1 MNKPKEN
8 EVEKGIRK
16 LVEIEVLDYGESEK
30 AIYKDGKKVGS
41 EQKIQVLYLGENKFR
56 FLGKMK
62 FSDVQ
67 KVCWSDQPIKK
78 KGRQLFY
85 AKIVNVDGN
94 EYLTLEGNYEG

>member
-1 MNKPKEN
+1 
-8 EVEKGIRK
+8 
-16 LVEIEVLDYGESEK
+16 
-30 AIYKDGKKVGS
+30 
-41 EQKIQVLYLGENKFR
+41 
-56 FLGKMK
+56 MK